1 VLRERDVR
9 DARLPEELRA
19 ALREWSDVAE
29 TVLRSGDVHELDLL
43 RRRGRQLASRAA
55 QALGRPVEFVDPVSG
70 AVESIRTR
78 AVGPGTGAR
87 SPGTVAAPSG
97 SRSNG
102 SATHGSLWIGAAS
115 KGSGAGPNGS
125 GPNGSGSNGS
135 ASNGSGPNGAGSTSS
150 GSNGPGPALALEPA
164 GPTPWGTGMAVA
176 AFFAVL
182 VAIADV
188 VLAGAFASA
197 FGLLWV
203 PANLLVTAG
212 TMPSLWLAR
221 EVPFWRWPAFGAA
234 AGIVAAWVVM
244 LLGLLAP

>member
-1 VLRERDVR
+1 MLCERDAS
-9 DARLPEELRA
+9 DSRLPDELRA
-19 ALREWSDVAE
+19 ALREWSEVAE

-70 AVESIRTR
+70 VVES
-78 AVGPGTGAR
+78 VGTAGA
-87 SPGTVAAPSG
+87 GTVAGPVGAPGAVNGSAAGAAASNRSVSNGPVSNGSTSNGSVSTGPVSPGSESTGFGSTGFG
-97 SRSNG
+97 SRS
-102 SATHGSLWIGAAS
+102 SE
-115 KGSGAGPNGS
+115 P
-125 GPNGSGSNGS
+125 
-135 ASNGSGPNGAGSTSS
+135 
-150 GSNGPGPALALEPA
+150 PGALALEPA
-164 GPTPWGTGMAVA
+164 GPTPWGTGLPVA

-182 VAIADV
+182 VAIADI
-188 VLAGAFASA
+188 VLAGAFAGA

-221 EVPFWRWPAFGAA
+221 EVPFWRWPALGAA
-234 AGIVAAWVVM
+234 VGLAAAWVVM

>member
-19 ALREWSDVAE
+19 ALREWSDVAD
-29 TVLRSGDVHELDLL
+29 TVLRSGDVDELDLL
-43 RRRGRQLASRAA
+43 RRRGRQLAARAA

-78 AVGPGTGAR
+78 VVGSGTGDR
-87 SPGTVAAPSG
+87 SAGTVAAPNG

-102 SATHGSLWIGAAS
+102 SVTRGSLWNGAAS
-115 KGSGAGPNGS
+115 DGA
-125 GPNGSGSNGS
+125 
-135 ASNGSGPNGAGSTSS
+135 ASNGSGPSRSQSTSS
-150 GSNGPGPALALEPA
+150 GSNGSGSALAIEPA

-221 EVPFWRWPAFGAA
+221 AVPFWRWPAFGAA

>member
-29 TVLRSGDVHELDLL
+29 AVLRSGDVHELDLL

-55 QALGRPVEFVDPVSG
+55 QALGRPVEFVDPVTG

-78 AVGPGTGAR
+78 AVGPGTGDRPA
-87 SPGTVAAPSG
+87 GTVAAPNG

-102 SATHGSLWIGAAS
+102 SVNQGSLWNGAGSNGAAS
-115 KGSGAGPNGS
+115 D
-125 GPNGSGSNGS
+125 GS

-150 GSNGPGPALALEPA
+150 GSNGSGSALAIEPA

-203 PANLLVTAG
+203 PANLLVTVG
-212 TMPSLWLAR
+212 MGPSLWLAR
-221 EVPFWRWPAFGAA
+221 EVPFWRWPALGAG
-234 AGIVAAWVVM
+234 AGLVAAWVVM
-244 LLGLLAP
+244 LLGLLA